1 MKKEMGIGSIFA
13 NVYEEI
19 KRRLIQT
26 PLDRKLVHQILV
38 DLQRTRSPITGNAF
52 SAEEGK

>member
-1 MKKEMGIGSIFA
+1 MGIGSIFA